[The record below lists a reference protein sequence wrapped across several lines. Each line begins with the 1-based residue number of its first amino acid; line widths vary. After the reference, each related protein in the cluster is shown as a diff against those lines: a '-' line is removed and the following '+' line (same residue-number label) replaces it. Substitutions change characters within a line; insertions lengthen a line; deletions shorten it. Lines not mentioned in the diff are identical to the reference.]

1 MKVRLLFSLLISTI
15 ICVDHRIDNP
25 ATRAAVQPFD
35 DLAKFTLLFIVVSGA
50 LSYVI
55 FIFALFHHYY
65 YPYFKRQAEQQP
77 VQQEALHP
85 FDDEPD
91 TQPLD
96 PENYNINRDI
106 EPSTE
111 LKDTEQKY
119 FYGFL
124 IANIVFL
131 LAAFILFV
139 SVQYSKEIRPL
150 SKNENKTN
158 LYEKVEIASVVTFF
172 YSHWCTVISCF
183 IFAKLM
189 YGIQKKLQQKTKAAQ
204 KLLKG
209 NLSEVITNDKKFI
222 ECATKTLHIFQ
233 LWFFVHWV
241 FYIITSFLTIALS
254 IEAILLLI
262 RATQHHIQDGVH
274 FSDYEII
281 LLVLLSVSN
290 VLMFIYPCFRAG
302 SITRARKKFIRH
314 IIKEYSENKYSKNEH
329 SKNEPS
335 KNEPSKN
342 EPSKNEP
349 SKNEHSENKKN
360 YKDDM
365 DLFIKYLQSSNFG
378 FRLYVGCTY
387 IPFNLNV
394 AYTSILIGAFGIVL
408 SILTS
413 IAV

>member
-1 MKVRLLFSLLISTI
+1 MKVRLLFSLLVSTT

-35 DLAKFTLLFIVVSGA
+35 DLAKFTLLFIVASGA
-50 LSYVI
+50 LSYAI
-55 FIFALFHHYY
+55 FIIALFHHYY
-65 YPYFKRQAEQQP
+65 IPYFKCQAAAQDQEQKQP
-77 VQQEALHP
+77 AQQEVLHP

-91 TQPLD
+91 NQHLNSV
-96 PENYNINRDI
+96 NYNINQDI

-111 LKDTEQKY
+111 LKDTEQKC

-131 LAAFILFV
+131 LAAFILFI
-139 SVQYSKEIRPL
+139 SVQYSKQIRPL

-189 YGIQKKLQQKTKAAQ
+189 YGIQRKLEQKSEAKVAR
-204 KLLKG
+204 KILGDNLLHII
-209 NLSEVITNDKKFI
+209 EDDKKFI
-222 ECATKTLHIFQ
+222 ECAKKTLCIFQ
-233 LWFFVHWV
+233 FWFFVHWV

-254 IEAILLLI
+254 IGAILLLI
-262 RATQHHIQDGVH
+262 RAKQNHIQDGVH

-281 LLVLLSVSN
+281 LLVILSVSN
-290 VLMFIYPCFRAG
+290 VLMFVYPCLRAG

-314 IIKEYSENKYSKNEH
+314 IIKEYSENKYSE
-329 SKNEPS
+329 
-335 KNEPSKN
+335 
-342 EPSKNEP
+342 
-349 SKNEHSENKKN
+349 NEHSENKKVC
-360 YKDDM
+360 KDDM
-365 DLFIKYLQSSNFG
+365 DLYIKYLQSSDFG

-387 IPFNLNV
+387 IPFNLNI

>member
-1 MKVRLLFSLLISTI
+1 MKVRLLFSLLVSTT

-35 DLAKFTLLFIVVSGA
+35 DLAKFTLLFIVASGT
-50 LSYVI
+50 LSYAI
-55 FIFALFHHYY
+55 FIIALIHHYY
-65 YPYFKRQAEQQP
+65 IPYFKCQAAAQDPEQQQQP
-77 VQQEALHP
+77 VQQEVLHP

-91 TQPLD
+91 TQPLKPAD
-96 PENYNINRDI
+96 YNINQDI

-119 FYGFL
+119 FYGFH

-131 LAAFILFV
+131 VAAFILFF
-139 SVQYSKEIRPL
+139 SVQYSKPIQPL
-150 SKNENKTN
+150 SKNEDKTN
-158 LYEKVEIASVVTFF
+158 PYEKIEIASVVIFF

-189 YGIQKKLQQKTKAAQ
+189 YGIQRKLQQKTKAA
-204 KLLKG
+204 KEFLKG
-209 NLSEVITNDKKFI
+209 DLSEVIKDDKKFI
-222 ECATKTLHIFQ
+222 ECATKTLCIFQ
-233 LWFFVHWV
+233 FWFCVHWV
-241 FYIITSFLTIALS
+241 FYVITSFLTIALS

-262 RATQHHIQDGVH
+262 RAKQHHIQEGVH

-281 LLVLLSVSN
+281 LLVILSVSN

-314 IIKEYSENKYSKNEH
+314 IIKEYSENKKD
-329 SKNEPS
+329 
-335 KNEPSKN
+335 
-342 EPSKNEP
+342 
-349 SKNEHSENKKN
+349 
-360 YKDDM
+360 YKDDV
-365 DLFIKYLQSSNFG
+365 DQYIKYLQSSNFG
-378 FRLYVGCTY
+378 FRLYFLCTY
-387 IPFNLNV
+387 IPFNLNI